1 MIKSTYFF
9 EGDRLYYYREPGNGM
24 LAIGFIDLKGAN
36 LKANNNIGEA
46 NTFSILTPTR
56 IWYLKAL
63 NEEDFEYWINGIKN
77 LQQLYNHRVQ
87 VSRSSRIKELEV
99 QRGKKKNNF
108 VLDILIT
115 FSLKTTSLFISFQ
128 KKK

>member
-1 MIKSTYFF
+1 
-9 EGDRLYYYREPGNGM
+9 M